1 MPKSV
6 NSAPLYF
13 RHFNTIRFV
22 AALMV
27 FYSHMQQ
34 GYYEYICKSNDSINH
49 DITGR
54 NGVLLFFVLSGFL
67 ITSILL
73 NEKNKTQKINLKN
86 FYFKRV
92 LRIWPLYFLIII
104 FAFWI
109 APAVDFFY
117 IADFQLENRFYTKLL
132 IYSFFLNNL
141 ASFLG
146 TIPYAWHLWSIATEE
161 QFYLIWPLIF
171 KKFHPFKA
179 LIMLLFIYLFTR
191 FALNHASSGV
201 PILNILREW
210 ANMFII
216 SSMIIG
222 GLFAYI
228 LHIGRKLNHIKL
240 ELGILFLSMIA
251 LSYLSLNQIDFGFFN
266 AEVYS
271 VLFGV
276 MIYIIASSDY
286 LQINLPEFKL
296 FSFMGK
302 ISYGLYMY
310 QAITIIVI
318 YKLAVLYNLNSMLFI
333 YLSSILLLVSISS
346 LSFRYFENPILNLKK
361 KLK

>member
-1 MPKSV
+1 MPRALNTS
-6 NSAPLYF
+6 PLYF
-13 RHFNTIRFV
+13 AHFNTIRFI
-22 AALMV
+22 AAAMV
-27 FYSHMQQ
+27 FFHHMQQ
-34 GYYEYICKSNDSINH
+34 GLNNYIRKGAGFDNYDSV
-49 DITGR
+49 GR

-67 ITSILL
+67 ITSLLL

-109 APAVDFFY
+109 APGIGFFH

-146 TIPYAWHLWSIATEE
+146 AIPYAWHLWSIATEE
-161 QFYLIWPLIF
+161 QFYLIWPLIL

-179 LIMLLFIYLFTR
+179 LIILLLIYLLTR

-201 PILNILREW
+201 PILTILREW

-228 LHIGRKLNHIKL
+228 LHIGRKLNDIKL

-251 LSYLSLNQIDFGFFN
+251 LLYLSLNQIDFGFFN

-276 MIYIIASSDY
+276 MIYVIASSDY
-286 LQINLPEFKL
+286 LQSNLPEFKL

-318 YKLAVLYNLNSMLFI
+318 YKLAVLYSLNSILFI
-333 YLSSILLLVSISS
+333 YLSSILLLVAISS
-346 LSFRYFENPILNLKK
+346 LSFRYFESPILNLKK
-361 KLK
+361 KL